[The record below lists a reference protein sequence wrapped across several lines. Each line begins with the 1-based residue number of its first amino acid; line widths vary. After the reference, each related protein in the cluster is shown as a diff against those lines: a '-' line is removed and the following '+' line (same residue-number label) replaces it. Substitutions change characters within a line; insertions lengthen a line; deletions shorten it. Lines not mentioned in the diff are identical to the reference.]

1 MVWLLTDDDCSKEDI
16 IEEMPRIINAYPQD
30 PADVCLRR
38 ENRLSLSRSR
48 VVAS

>member
-1 MVWLLTDDDCSKEDI
+1 MGWLVTDDECSNVDI
-16 IEEMPRIINAYPQD
+16 IEEMPRVINAYPQD

-48 VVAS
+48 MVAS